1 MAFSW
6 STFLFQ
12 VVNFLVLLYIL
23 RRFVYIPLF
32 RMIDERRAAIAGAQE
47 ATEEARTEAEA
58 TRQQLAEERDAIA
71 QERLRM
77 IEEAQTAIAAERARA
92 AEEAGAGA
100 EQRRVE
106 LTRELEEMRRRAESD
121 MMDDLLLMAVS
132 VVERLLHQIADVS
145 LHEQLCRH
153 LVDTLHNPSTTRQ
166 SAGPLSASAG
176 TGTLEV
182 AQDVDDAMVD
192 RITDALGAQA
202 GHKVPVTVV
211 ANPQLIAGV
220 RLQAGGYLWDSSL
233 AGLLDHARGQMKGVN
248 SSDDTRDAAAPRA
261 PGAPRPD

>member
-32 RMIDERRAAIAGAQE
+32 RMIDERRATIARAQE
-47 ATEEARTEAEA
+47 ATEEARAEAE
-58 TRQQLAEERDAIA
+58 TMRQQLADERDAIE
-71 QERLRM
+71 QERLSM
-77 IEEAQTAIAAERARA
+77 IEQAQAAIAAERVRA
-92 AEEAGAGA
+92 AEEARAIA

-106 LTRELEEMRRRAESD
+106 LTRELEEIRRRAESE
-121 MMDDLLLMAVS
+121 MVDDLLLMAVS
-132 VVERLLHQIADVS
+132 VVERLLHQIGDVS

-153 LVDTLHNPSTTRQ
+153 LVETLRDLSTTRQ
-166 SAGPLSASAG
+166 SAGPLSASLG
-176 TGTLEV
+176 TATLEV
-182 AQDVDDAMVD
+182 AQDVDDAIVD
-192 RITDALGAQA
+192 RIIDALEAQT

-233 AGLLDHARGQMKGVN
+233 AGLLDHARGEMKGVN
-248 SSDDTRDAAAPRA
+248 SSDNTRDAPSPRT
-261 PGAPRPD
+261 PGAARPD